1 MSERYQVSH
10 KHPIFSERSKS
21 YQSPPPV
28 GYLTVRDLLQKI
40 NVNSVTM
47 YKYINN
53 LPKGYVYMQI
63 LDDLRF
69 RLIVKKEALELM
81 PSNHSDLPED
91 AVSVSDLCVAL
102 KISSPTLYLFLH
114 ANGYYEKSIKMG
126 MKQRRYYRIY
136 FTREIAD
143 EIISKYTPKS
153 NASYKNRLDD
163 EINACYITPDLIEFL
178 KSKTEIIE
186 NDGVYFLRSTNKI
199 GYFIKEYMDSI
210 GFMPSTDLF
219 GILCLSRQRVH
230 QLLKPVKDDDSICVQ
245 LNKSSH
251 SIYVSKDFVKSLE
264 SRHNADEI
272 PPGYVP
278 ISTLSRSYKQ
288 SVGTIRA
295 AVAGVPSVMCK
306 NVKYYNHDD
315 AVAAI
320 NLIYAVDTPVPS
332 HYYSL
337 TDISNFYKVD
347 VDILETILADIAH
360 TVIRFNKYYDINVV
374 TPVVLNHIQNHGAGR
389 WTALS
394 QVSREL
400 NVNNMSLR
408 NYLTLNGFIDS
419 EYIKPKSGNP
429 NGKALLIHPE
439 LIEHLKEN
447 KEHLKNLSTIGQGQ
461 HS

>member
-40 NVNSVTM
+40 NVNNVTM

-81 PSNHSDLPED
+81 PNNHSDLPDD
-91 AVSVSDLCVAL
+91 AVSVSDLCLAL

-143 EIISKYTPKS
+143 EIISKYTPRS
-153 NASYKNRLDD
+153 NVSYKNRLDD
-163 EINACYITPDLIEFL
+163 EINACYITPDLIEFI

-186 NDGVYFLRSTNKI
+186 NDGVFFLRSTNKI

-264 SRHNADEI
+264 DRRNTDEI

-278 ISTLSRSYKQ
+278 ISALSRSYKR
-288 SVGTIRA
+288 SLNTIRA
-295 AVAGVPSVMCK
+295 AISGVPSVMCK
-306 NVKYYNHDD
+306 NVKYYNHGD

-320 NLIYAVDTPVPS
+320 NLIFAVDTPVPS
-332 HYYSL
+332 NYYSL
-337 TDISNFYKVD
+337 TDISNYHNVE
-347 VDILETILADIAH
+347 VAVLETLLADTEH
-360 TVIRFNKYYDINVV
+360 TIINFDKHYDISVV
-374 TPVVLNHIQNHGAGR
+374 TPIVLSYIEANGTGR

-394 QVSREL
+394 EVSRDL
-400 NVNNMSLR
+400 HINNVSLR
-408 NYLTLNGFIDS
+408 SYLTENGFIGS
-419 EYIKPKSGNP
+419 EYIKTKSGKP
-429 NGKALLIHPE
+429 DGKALLIHPE
-439 LIEHLKEN
+439 LILHLKEN
-447 KEHLKNLSTIGQGQ
+447 REHLKYQSTI
-461 HS
+461 